1 MKKILLVL
9 LLFMLN
15 TGFLQAAEVVQG
27 QCVDYDGHNEQLRI
41 IVLKSTDT
49 NKNRYEGP
57 RNDVRVFNTAQAMMS
72 KEPEVGDILRISFY
86 IRDSEK
92 VALKIMNITKQN
104 SLKK

>member
-27 QCVDYDGHNEQLRI
+27 QCVEYDGHNEQLKI

-49 NKNRYEGP
+49 NKNRYEGSP
-57 RNDVRVFNTAQAMMS
+57 SNVRVFKTAQAMMS
-72 KEPEVGDILRISFY
+72 KEPEVGDILRISYY
-86 IRDSEK
+86 IRDGEK
-92 VALKIMNITKQN
+92 LALKIMNITNQN
-104 SLKK
+104 GLKK